1 MLTIASTMLST
12 TAMEMV
18 PLSITASNEPDSK
31 SDMFLTS
38 IFMSVS
44 MREISGIRLGG
55 VYCRGIQ
62 DKKVANK
69 DYTFKVRLVMVFLLH
84 LLNYH

>member
-1 MLTIASTMLST
+1 
-12 TAMEMV
+12 
-18 PLSITASNEPDSK
+18 
-31 SDMFLTS
+31 MFLTS